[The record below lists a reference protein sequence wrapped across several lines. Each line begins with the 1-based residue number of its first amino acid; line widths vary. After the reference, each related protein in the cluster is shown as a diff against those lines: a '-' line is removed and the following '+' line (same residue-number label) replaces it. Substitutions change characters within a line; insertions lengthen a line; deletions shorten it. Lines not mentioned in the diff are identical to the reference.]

1 MLTKEKKL
9 FIKSLLVFL
18 LNLFII
24 YIIVGSNIYDVFI
37 KNYMFET
44 KEVTYLG
51 KVYTSGIL
59 DWQVLRNHIIIG
71 IVCVFIITFYINYL
85 FFQNESKNFINNI
98 TQRIIDIRKGQKVK
112 DKLEFI
118 SIDREIEEIIEL
130 KNDLSEEIKSQLIEY
145 NQEMMFLAHDLKTP
159 LTAIIGYTNLL
170 IDNPELDRQK
180 GNKYLEIVLD
190 SSHQLETLINKFFEL
205 SKYSVQSDL
214 LTKQNIKLEDII
226 IEIQESLYVERK
238 KYDITFINKLEENV
252 YVEVDPEIFARAL
265 INIYRN
271 AVKYSDRGS
280 EVITNLIVNN
290 QDKVSLS
297 ITNKF
302 SSVNK
307 VDVNKI
313 FNTFYRGEN
322 SYEGNGLGLAI
333 AKTII
338 EKQRGTIKAFQDN
351 NEFTIVVEI

>member
-1 MLTKEKKL
+1 MLTKGKKL

-24 YIIVGSNIYDVFI
+24 YIIVGSNIYDIFI

>member
-24 YIIVGSNIYDVFI
+24 YIIVGSNIYDIFI

-85 FFQNESKNFINNI
+85 FFKNESKNFINNI

>member
-1 MLTKEKKL
+1 MLTKEKRL
-9 FIKSLLVFL
+9 LIKSLLFFL
-18 LNLFII
+18 LILFIG
-24 YIIVGSNIYDVFI
+24 YIILGSNIHDIFV
-37 KNYMFET
+37 KNYLFET
-44 KEVTYLG
+44 KEVKYLG

-59 DWQVLRNHIIIG
+59 DWQILRNHIVIG
-71 IVCVFIITFYINYL
+71 IICVFIITFYINYI
-85 FFQNESKNFINNI
+85 FFQNESKNFVNNI
-98 TQRIIDIRKGQKVK
+98 TQRIISIRKGEKVK
-112 DKLEFI
+112 DGLEFI
-118 SIDREIEEIIEL
+118 SIDREIEELIKLE
-130 KNDLSEEIKSQLIEY
+130 NDLSEKIKAQFIEY

-180 GNKYLEIVLD
+180 GNKYLEIVMV

-238 KYDITFINKLEENV
+238 KHDITLSNNLEENV
-252 YVEVDPEIFARAL
+252 YVDVNSELFARAL

-271 AVKYSDRGS
+271 AVKYADRGS
-280 EVITNLIVNN
+280 EVITNLTVNN
-290 QDKVSLS
+290 QDKVYLS

-302 SSVNK
+302 SSENK

-338 EKQRGTIKAFQDN
+338 EKQGSTIKAFQEN
-351 NEFTIVVEI
+351 NELTIVVEI

>member
-24 YIIVGSNIYDVFI
+24 YIIVGSNIYDIFI

>member
-24 YIIVGSNIYDVFI
+24 YIIVGSNIYDIFI

-351 NEFTIVVEI
+351 NEFTMVVEI